1 MLGENFSA
9 PFVIIWKRRKIGRES
24 KFFFSKLVKNLS
36 ISNDDTKNLK
46 VFFKFTKNIR
56 RFEAKQ
62 NSRFDRR
69 SRCYLLSLRIRS
81 LSLSERNV

>member
-56 RFEAKQ
+56 RFEAKR
-62 NSRFDRR
+62 NASIKILFIIIEDK
-69 SRCYLLSLRIRS
+69 IS
-81 LSLSERNV
+81 LSL